1 MKIGRLKFPPD
12 PEEMEQVAQEDY
24 DRFMG
29 NTVGKVEHVV
39 YESTAGGF
47 SHFYDLWEDAVKVRE
62 TQHAIVKYLEEM
74 AQVLAEAGR
83 ASEKAMGDPSTVAVD
98 KWVEILRARA
108 KELLREAPTK
118 RLEAPTIE
126 PDNPKGKFIE

>member
-24 DRFMG
+24 DRFCG
-29 NTVGKVEHVV
+29 NTVGKIEH
-39 YESTAGGF
+39 A
-47 SHFYDLWEDAVKVRE
+47 LKVQQ

-83 ASEKAMGDPSTVAVD
+83 ASEKAMGDPASVAID
-98 KWVEILRARA
+98 KWVEVLRTRA
-108 KELLREAPTK
+108 KELLRETPTK

-126 PDNPKGKFIE
+126 PDNPRGKFIE

>member
-29 NTVGKVEHVV
+29 NTVGKVEQ
-39 YESTAGGF
+39 A
-47 SHFYDLWEDAVKVRE
+47 LKVQQ

-83 ASEKAMGDPSTVAVD
+83 ASEKAVGDPAAVAID
-98 KWVEILRARA
+98 KWVEIVRARA
-108 KELLREAPTK
+108 KELLRETPTK

-126 PDNPKGKFIE
+126 

>member
-29 NTVGKVEHVV
+29 NTVGKIEH
-39 YESTAGGF
+39 A
-47 SHFYDLWEDAVKVRE
+47 LKVRE
-62 TQHAIVKYLEEM
+62 TQHAIVKYLEDM

-83 ASEKAMGDPSTVAVD
+83 ASEKAVGDPASVAID
-98 KWVEILRARA
+98 KWVEIVRARA
-108 KELLREAPTK
+108 KELARGTAPK
-118 RLEAPTIE
+118 QIEAPTIE
-126 PDNPKGKFIE
+126 PDNPKGEFVE

>member
-29 NTVGKVEHVV
+29 NTVGKVDH
-39 YESTAGGF
+39 
-47 SHFYDLWEDAVKVRE
+47 AVKVRE

-83 ASEKAMGDPSTVAVD
+83 ASEKPVGDPAAVAID
-98 KWVEILRARA
+98 KWVEIVRARA
-108 KELLREAPTK
+108 KELLREAAPK

-126 PDNPKGKFIE
+126 